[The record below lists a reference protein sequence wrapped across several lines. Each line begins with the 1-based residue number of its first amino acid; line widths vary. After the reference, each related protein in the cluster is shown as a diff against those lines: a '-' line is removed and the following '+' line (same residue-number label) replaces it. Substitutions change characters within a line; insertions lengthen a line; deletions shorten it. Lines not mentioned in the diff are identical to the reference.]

1 MPLRT
6 AFHNWVATWVDL
18 LWSVRSRVRSRVGQ
32 PARRVRSR
40 RAQTWKQVVRRRLL
54 TAGLV
59 FAVWTVAIEARLIF
73 LQVFS
78 YDELMARAE
87 DQQQNS
93 KEAIPKR
100 GEILDRHGRIL
111 AYSVDGDAIYAE
123 PRNIDDSPAVTALLC
138 DAIDCSDER
147 REALED
153 RLAGSGGFA
162 YVKRQAP
169 PDMAKRVAQLD
180 LTGVGFL
187 PENRRYYPNGEL
199 AAHVLGY
206 VGIDNK
212 GLGGIEST
220 YDSDIRGR
228 PGLILFQAD
237 SRGRAFSRLERPPTA
252 GATLELTIDAQIQYV
267 AERELER
274 GVHEHGA
281 DAGCVVITDPYTGD
295 ILAMA
300 NWPTFNPNLFADSE
314 ESARRNR
321 CIQDIYEPGST
332 FKIVTAAAALEEGV
346 ASRTDLFDVSAGQI
360 RVDRG
365 PPVKDMH
372 VYQAPMSFDD
382 VIIKSS
388 NVGAVKI
395 GLRLGAEG
403 LSRYIRR
410 FGFGEALA
418 RDLPG
423 QARGIVH
430 STSDLESAR
439 QIASVSIG
447 YAVSVTPL
455 QVVAA
460 ASAVA
465 NGGELLEPRLV
476 RAVIRNGLRAE
487 IPSRVVRR
495 SIKEETAVE
504 LREIMEG
511 VSERGTAKEA
521 RVTGYPVAGK
531 TGTTKK
537 LVEGKYSDTDHVAS
551 FVGFVP
557 SRRPEFTMIVMVDNP
572 RGARYT
578 GGAVAAPIFRRIAEA
593 ALRHRAVAPTVN
605 PEPPI
610 FRVREGPERSLVALA
625 STSQPPAASPTPSI
639 HVDPQSGLMPDLRGM
654 SARQAIA
661 TLGAFGMIAL
671 PEGDG
676 VVTRH
681 QPPAGSAVDRGAT
694 VTLQLERRP
703 RSAEGR
709 P

>member
-1 MPLRT
+1 
-6 AFHNWVATWVDL
+6 
-18 LWSVRSRVRSRVGQ
+18 
-32 PARRVRSR
+32 
-40 RAQTWKQVVRRRLL
+40 
-54 TAGLV
+54 
-59 FAVWTVAIEARLIF
+59 
-73 LQVFS
+73 
-78 YDELMARAE
+78 MARAE
-87 DQQQNS
+87 RQGRRSIDVH
-93 KEAIPKR
+93 PKR

-111 AYSVDGDAIYAE
+111 AYSVDGDAVWADPSE
-123 PRNIDDSPAVTALLC
+123 IDDAPGVTAQLC
-138 DAIDCSDER
+138 GVLDCSDEERATIEGAPRPGPASSPMSAVRCR
-147 REALED
+147 R
-153 RLAGSGGFA
+153 
-162 YVKRQAP
+162 
-169 PDMAKRVAQLD
+169 DMAKRVAELD

-187 PENRRYYPNGEL
+187 PVSRRYYPNGKL

-206 VGIDNK
+206 VGIDNQ

-220 YDSDIRGR
+220 YDSAIKGL
-228 PGLILFQAD
+228 PGKSVVQIDA
-237 SRGRAFSRLERPPTA
+237 RRRAFSRLQRPPTT
-252 GATLELTIDAQIQYV
+252 GATLELTIDRQIQYI

-274 GVHEHGA
+274 GVREHGA
-281 DAGCVVITDPYTGD
+281 DAGCVVIMDPYTGD

-300 NWPTFNPNLFADSE
+300 NWPTFNPNFNPNLFSDSE

-321 CIQDIYEPGST
+321 CVQDIYEPGST
-332 FKIVTAAAALEEGV
+332 FKIVTAAAALEERV

-372 VYQAPMSFDD
+372 VYPAPMSFDD

-410 FGFGEALA
+410 FGFGQALA
-418 RDLPG
+418 LDLPG

-430 STSDLESAR
+430 STSDLESER
-439 QIASVSIG
+439 EIASTSMG

-455 QVVAA
+455 QVAMA

-476 RAVIRNGLRAE
+476 RAVVRNGLRAE

-495 SIKEETAVE
+495 SIKQETAVE

-511 VSERGTAKEA
+511 VTERGTAKNA
-521 RVTGYPVAGK
+521 RVPGYLVAGK
-531 TGTTKK
+531 TGTSEKI
-537 LVEGKYSDTDHVAS
+537 VNRRYSNTDHVAS

-610 FRVREGPERSLVALA
+610 FREGPERSLVALA
-625 STSQPPAASPTPSI
+625 STSQPPAAAPTPSI

-661 TLGAFGMIAL
+661 TLGRFGMIARV
-671 PEGDG
+671 EGDG

-703 RSAEGR
+703 RSAEGT